1 MIPRQ
6 KKGQKMNKNVKFWH
20 SLKVKPR
27 FLILL
32 INLKME
38 ATQWRAGVGRQRGTK
53 VREAGEC
60 GRGNGRLWPS
70 HPTPPPPQKFAPIK
84 NFLVRCKGCSLV
96 GCVLLRGWVNTAQI
110 FHVFLQPG
118 WSEKY
123 FVGLA
128 EAFLLDNTIATIVI
142 KSNVIHSSDCA
153 INSLRNSTGAQRL
166 LLHVL
171 HENLYIPVQKHLKLL
186 ISPSM
191 TFSQWL
197 PALFVAFSVL
207 ILNSTFQVEKFV
219 AGRKDM
225 LQRLF
230 TENVPSGSV
239 AH

>member
-1 MIPRQ
+1 M
-6 KKGQKMNKNVKFWH
+6 
-20 SLKVKPR
+20 
-27 FLILL
+27 
-32 INLKME
+32 
-38 ATQWRAGVGRQRGTK
+38 VG
-53 VREAGEC
+53 
-60 GRGNGRLWPS
+60 GNG
-70 HPTPPPPQKFAPIK
+70 
-84 NFLVRCKGCSLV
+84 
-96 GCVLLRGWVNTAQI
+96 
-110 FHVFLQPG
+110 
-118 WSEKY
+118 
-123 FVGLA
+123 
-128 EAFLLDNTIATIVI
+128 
-142 KSNVIHSSDCA
+142 
-153 INSLRNSTGAQRL
+153 RNSTGAQRL

>member
-1 MIPRQ
+1 MLSFGTVWKLNPGFWSSWLTWRWKQHNEGRESGGKGAQKYGRRENVVGETGDSDPPR
-6 KKGQKMNKNVKFWH
+6 
-20 SLKVKPR
+20 
-27 FLILL
+27 
-32 INLKME
+32 
-38 ATQWRAGVGRQRGTK
+38 
-53 VREAGEC
+53 
-60 GRGNGRLWPS
+60 
-70 HPTPPPPQKFAPIK
+70 PTPPPPQEFAPIK

-128 EAFLLDNTIATIVI
+128 EAFLLDNTTATIVI

-207 ILNSTFQVEKFV
+207 ILNSTSQVEKFV